1 MNKTKFLRAVMAYL
15 AGKATLT
22 QKRIVKGY
30 DVQLSDK
37 PGYLETLTE
46 EERKLIHDRMWY
58 YINEEI

>member
-1 MNKTKFLRAVMAYL
+1 MNKTKFFRAVMAYL

-30 DVQLSDK
+30 DVKSSDEPDYLDTLS
-37 PGYLETLTE
+37 E